1 MKARVRNDCR
11 RLGNVIVHR
20 DMEKYFGKVLE
31 FVHDDSNERGWYRNL
46 RVLGDT
52 FTWRWHESWLDFI
65 PAPVEVH
72 KSEHELKGF
81 YFMEGCV
88 NYWVV
93 KGIVFATIRMHQPE
107 QPVYNCVF
115 SGHAICN
122 DSDTFSLAEGIKVA
136 CKNALEFWNYVP
148 FTCHKESKREAKV
161 RVTELMRRRAIYGSI
176 RNVLRGGLV

>member
-11 RLGNVIVHR
+11 KIGNVIVHR

-31 FVHDDSNERGWYRNL
+31 FVPDDSNEKGWYIN
-46 RVLGDT
+46 VHIGNDI
-52 FTWRWHESWLDFI
+52 FVWRWHESWLDFI

-122 DSDTFSLAEGIKVA
+122 DSDTFSLREGIKVA
-136 CKNALEFWNYVP
+136 CFNALQFDKFYVP
-148 FTCHKESKREAKV
+148 KHKE
-161 RVTELMRRRAIYGSI
+161 
-176 RNVLRGGLV
+176 